1 MEPQI
6 WLPYIGRPLSI
17 PSKLLYIVMFGR
29 MDKKTT
35 VRNAETD
42 YPHFAPSKPM
52 VCAVQTSTLSRP
64 NCHFEPSKPM
74 VCTVQSDAKDTDPT
88 PAPPLHGRGVP
99 TDRHHPLHGR
109 GVPTN
114 RPRPLHGRGVPT
126 DRPRPL
132 HGRGVPTDRPRPLHG
147 RGLFYAAAAP
157 LPCRGGAGVG

>member
-52 VCAVQTSTLSRP
+52 VCAVQSGGLLRP
-64 NCHFEPSKPM
+64 NPGFAPSKPV
-74 VCTVQSDAKDTDPT
+74 VCAVQSDAKDTDPT
-88 PAPPLHGRGVP
+88 PTPPLHGRGVP
-99 TDRHHPLHGR
+99 TDRPHPLHGR
-109 GVPTN
+109 GVT
-114 RPRPLHGRGVPT
+114 T
-126 DRPRPL
+126 DRPPPL